1 MVKLTRSRVGQ
12 FQLARLLDVS
22 HLPVVMPSKLL
33 ARRITEDTRAQDHRL
48 TVMVITAR
56 VRRTANITGQVSHK
70 QVHEVHVL
78 KKADEQADHGG
89 PSRQKAC
96 RPGNLPVHSD
106 LHVQVL
112 DDVGHCHGEAKL
124 QDVGRHVQLP
134 DH

>member
-89 PSRQKAC
+89 PS
-96 RPGNLPVHSD
+96 
-106 LHVQVL
+106 
-112 DDVGHCHGEAKL
+112 
-124 QDVGRHVQLP
+124 
-134 DH
+134 